1 MLRQNL
7 WEHLLMQIDMQ
18 EENVIN
24 RNMPRRKQEQ
34 PQRLPS
40 RKCCGLARTGM
51 SVGFAQQ
58 FGPFIADRLRSI
70 RPARAFLCPRH
81 AELLGVGCGR
91 GGMSEHSSD
100 LCVSLERAGPE
111 LPAHLT
117 GKIRCVIGSSGPS
130 WTSSHQTRL
139 PGSPRL
145 QGPPPFSTTELH
157 PPLTHLPLRA
167 PPPLVLLLRQSSA
180 PLFALLPH
188 RAPPPVTQDGMGP
201 MKCLSSCVCMTSCAT
216 GEQVCSFSDAAQKCI
231 NCNDPVRRDVD
242 RTEGGAVLG
251 GSEEDG
257 WFGNASDSPSESS
270 YGDIP
275 EELRVSPENGPQPE
289 QDASSESS
297 VGCPTPVHHASLE
310 LLGLDARVLT
320 TQDTLSSVVSSLYS
334 GDAAQ
339 GLGKPLSSNLR
350 RLLEAGS
357 LKLEGGE
364 LIGRG
369 AVRGAESPPVGLALS
384 PSSRHAQQL
393 SALARRLAGNS
404 ASAPPASVP
413 VVKQEPSDPFSPAEA
428 GGGSGGAGFMWVG
441 MGDAWLAASCSGVS
455 GSSLSPDSAIQK
467 LKAAANAV
475 LQDKGT
481 VTSSGSASSSSS
493 SSSSSVTSSSAAS
506 SVAALGGRPDD
517 AMRFDAFTSPFSS
530 QSASSTLAALS
541 KKVSERSQQVTA
553 TPEHPPTTAHFLSL
567 VSMTSSAALLKE
579 VAARAA
585 GNLLVEK
592 KESPAP
598 LTLGASEDVKPL
610 LDRNQK
616 VATPSQTMDILLPST
631 PKGRGKPSSQAG
643 SPEDVGKPFQCPVCG
658 LVIKRKS
665 YWKRHMVI
673 HTGLKSHQCP
683 LCPFRCARKDNL
695 KSHMKVHQHQ
705 DRGETFQCELCPF
718 TSSRHFS
725 LKLHMRCH
733 QHFPRPDLKVKE
745 EPCTD
750 TEEGEGDGSLLGDIT
765 TTTGDQAMTTEA
777 SLSPALPASP
787 SEPSECVHVKE
798 EPQDVAVTSPFTLR
812 RDRPGSSSS
821 LDLSGRKASPS
832 GPGPAPGPASLFSPD
847 ITTKTATDLLMKLSE
862 CAHALWP
869 CMVQSLIPALQYT
882 LLPDSQSSV
891 PCSWNVLHPGDA
903 THSQYTPSTL
913 PDSQSSPV
921 GPGGAKLEQADKR
934 PSSAAELHKM
944 IPSHLEWGAELLI
957 GAGRGCRANE
967 VDYWCRVRTEPEVTR
982 EQASVWQRDGRGERE
997 REKGRS
1003 EEERERGDEDE
1014 EESRAGARLV
1024 PASWHPAPPR
1034 PPPAP
1039 QWEAAN
1045 QKEAL
1050 KGAFLVKEEPQAE
1063 EPQSSPRGPVFA
1075 LGPSAHQE
1083 GSPLLAKGGILSQDI
1098 HMKVAS
1104 ELLMKLS
1111 ENKKD
1116 TCLQKVTVKAEP
1128 MDVDTPP
1135 EVAPPPSHLL
1145 GFSTLGACEKK
1156 ESLANISEPL
1166 PCPQKDLFSQDIS
1179 VKMASELLFKLS
1191 EKVSK
1196 ANENKDSAAYSINSP
1211 FLDDHFR
1218 QSPFSSRSKSSSPAE
1233 ASSSARAAHQQE
1245 LRSWSR
1251 HCALCTPSPE
1261 ASALGFSCSVLPFPA
1276 RLPEDLEKALVEV
1289 GNGVAPWTLS
1299 EQLYPCSVCGKVFG
1313 RQQTLSRHLSLH
1325 TEERRYKCHL
1335 CPYAAKCRANLNQ
1348 HLSIHSV
1355 KLVSTEAEHIVTAV
1369 TADRG
1374 ERRNC
1379 PFYYSC
1385 RVCGFQ
1391 TELNAQFVSHMSLHV
1406 DKEQWMFSLCC
1417 SLCEYV
1423 GVDETEIKAHINTEH
1438 AGLNSRSPLS
1448 ESKSTSSSLSALSDS
1463 LNSSEGGDVT
1473 QGNDELKSLLAP
1485 PSSASS
1491 QSSSASGMEDKSEKG
1506 FECVFCNFVCKT
1518 RSMYERHLQIHL
1530 IARMFECDVCHK
1542 FMKTPEQ
1549 LLEHKKCH
1557 AVPTGGLKCPV
1568 CLYSTNRS
1576 AALGAHLKTHCRLEF
1591 RCRICQAVW
1600 ASQAELDRHV
1610 RAHRLGNHYKCEQCG
1625 YLSKTANKL
1634 IEHVRVHTGE
1644 RPFHCDRCAYS
1655 CKRKDNLNLH
1665 KRLKHAPRQ
1674 TFGCRRCAFTT
1685 THPFVY
1691 SRHVKKHQ
1699 GGEGGGEE
1707 GEAQQDPSRLGSAH
1721 DAEPLFLLEGDGS
1734 RGLSASQALQSVAM
1748 SVSCRR
1754 PEGALAPH
1762 YLSANGASA
1771 PTTTPAARCCE
1782 QYKNYDPAHLIPLTM
1797 LFNTQRCTFHNPAP
1811 SHASSPFSRL
1821 WPRPSSQAPPSPLS
1835 PKRSFL
1841 AYLGLT
1847 ARAKTI

>member
-1 MLRQNL
+1 
-7 WEHLLMQIDMQ
+7 
-18 EENVIN
+18 
-24 RNMPRRKQEQ
+24 MPRRKQEQ

-40 RKCCGLARTGM
+40 
-51 SVGFAQQ
+51 
-58 FGPFIADRLRSI
+58 
-70 RPARAFLCPRH
+70 H
-81 AELLGVGCGR
+81 
-91 GGMSEHSSD
+91 
-100 LCVSLERAGPE
+100 
-111 LPAHLT
+111 
-117 GKIRCVIGSSGPS
+117 
-130 WTSSHQTRL
+130 
-139 PGSPRL
+139 
-145 QGPPPFSTTELH
+145 
-157 PPLTHLPLRA
+157 
-167 PPPLVLLLRQSSA
+167 
-180 PLFALLPH
+180 
-188 RAPPPVTQDGMGP
+188 
-201 MKCLSSCVCMTSCAT
+201 
-216 GEQVCSFSDAAQKCI
+216 
-231 NCNDPVRRDVD
+231 VD

-297 VGCPTPVHHASLE
+297 VGCPTPVHRASLE

-787 SEPSECVHVKE
+787 SEPSECMHVKE
-798 EPQDVAVTSPFTLR
+798 EPLDVAVTSPFTLR

-847 ITTKTATDLLMKLSE
+847 ITTKTATDLLMKLS
-862 CAHALWP
+862 
-869 CMVQSLIPALQYT
+869 
-882 LLPDSQSSV
+882 
-891 PCSWNVLHPGDA
+891 
-903 THSQYTPSTL
+903 
-913 PDSQSSPV
+913 
-921 GPGGAKLEQADKR
+921 
-934 PSSAAELHKM
+934 
-944 IPSHLEWGAELLI
+944 
-957 GAGRGCRANE
+957 
-967 VDYWCRVRTEPEVTR
+967 
-982 EQASVWQRDGRGERE
+982 
-997 REKGRS
+997 
-1003 EEERERGDEDE
+1003 
-1014 EESRAGARLV
+1014 
-1024 PASWHPAPPR
+1024 
-1034 PPPAP
+1034 
-1039 QWEAAN
+1039 AAN

-1063 EPQSSPRGPVFA
+1063 EPQSSPRGPAFCA
-1075 LGPSAHQE
+1075 GPSAHQE
-1083 GSPLLAKGGILSQDI
+1083 GSPLLAKGAFLSQDI

-1156 ESLANISEPL
+1156 ESLASISEPL

-1233 ASSSARAAHQQE
+1233 ASSSARAAHQQ
-1245 LRSWSR
+1245 
-1251 HCALCTPSPE
+1251 
-1261 ASALGFSCSVLPFPA
+1261 
-1276 RLPEDLEKALVEV
+1276 DLEKALVEV

-1473 QGNDELKSLLAP
+1473 QGNDELKILLAP

-1557 AVPTGGLKCPV
+1557 AVPTGGLK
-1568 CLYSTNRS
+1568 S

-1821 WPRPSSQAPPSPLS
+1821 WPRPSSRAPPSPLS

-1847 ARAKTI
+1847 VRAKTI